1 MMKEDNKKFTRSMRE
16 ELLSI
21 IKQFN
26 TQIEETDFLVYDTDI
41 DTLVVLRNKVIEAV
55 DEINHLEYKELI

>member
-1 MMKEDNKKFTRSMRE
+1 MMENNNKTFTKTMRKDI
-16 ELLSI
+16 LSI

-26 TQIEETDFLVYDTDI
+26 TQIENTDYAYDTDR
-41 DTLVVLRNKVIEAV
+41 DTLRKLRNKLIEAV

>member
-1 MMKEDNKKFTRSMRE
+1 MMNKENKTFTKTMRE
-16 ELLSI
+16 ELLSL

-26 TQIEETDFLVYDTDI
+26 TQIEDTDYVF
-41 DTLVVLRNKVIEAV
+41 DTDRETMRTLRNKLIEAV

>member
-1 MMKEDNKKFTRSMRE
+1 MMKSENKTFTKTMRE

-26 TQIEETDFLVYDTDI
+26 TQIENTDYAFDTDRENMRN
-41 DTLVVLRNKVIEAV
+41 LRNKLIEAV

>member
-1 MMKEDNKKFTRSMRE
+1 MIAEANRTFTRTMRE

-26 TQIEETDFLVYDTDI
+26 TQIEETDISAYDTDI
-41 DTLVVLRNKVIEAV
+41 DTMRTLRNKIIEAV
-55 DEINHLEYKELI
+55 DEINHLEYKELL

>member
-1 MMKEDNKKFTRSMRE
+1 MMAEANRTFTRTMRE

-26 TQIEETDFLVYDTDI
+26 TQIEETDISVYDTDI
-41 DTLVVLRNKVIEAV
+41 DTMRTLRNKIIEAV

>member
-1 MMKEDNKKFTRSMRE
+1 MIAEANRTFTRTMRE

-26 TQIEETDFLVYDTDI
+26 TQIEETDISAYDTDI
-41 DTLVVLRNKVIEAV
+41 DTMRTLRNKIIEAV

>member
-1 MMKEDNKKFTRSMRE
+1 MIAEANRTFTRTMRE

-26 TQIEETDFLVYDTDI
+26 TQIEETDISVYDTDI
-41 DTLVVLRNKVIEAV
+41 DTMRTLRNKIIEAV
-55 DEINHLEYKELI
+55 EEINHLEYKELI

>member
-1 MMKEDNKKFTRSMRE
+1 MMVEANRTFTRTMRE

-26 TQIEETDFLVYDTDI
+26 TQIIETDIAFETDRDMMI
-41 DTLVVLRNKVIEAV
+41 ILRNKLIEAV

>member
-1 MMKEDNKKFTRSMRE
+1 MIAEANRTFTRTMRE

-26 TQIEETDFLVYDTDI
+26 TQIEETDISVYDTDI
-41 DTLVVLRNKVIEAV
+41 DTMRTLRNKIIEAV

>member
-1 MMKEDNKKFTRSMRE
+1 MMVEANRTFTRTMRE

-26 TQIEETDFLVYDTDI
+26 TQIIETDFAFETDRDTMI
-41 DTLVVLRNKVIEAV
+41 VLRNKLIEAV

>member
-1 MMKEDNKKFTRSMRE
+1 MMMNQDNKKFTKTMRE

-26 TQIEETDFLVYDTDI
+26 TQIEETDYMFDTDRE
-41 DTLVVLRNKVIEAV
+41 TMRTLRNKLIEAV

>member
-1 MMKEDNKKFTRSMRE
+1 MMVEANRTFTRTMRD

-26 TQIEETDFLVYDTDI
+26 TQIEETDIVFGTDRE
-41 DTLVVLRNKVIEAV
+41 TMRTLRNKLIEAV

>member
-1 MMKEDNKKFTRSMRE
+1 MMVEANKTFTRTMRE

-26 TQIEETDFLVYDTDI
+26 TQIEETDISVYDTDI
-41 DTLVVLRNKVIEAV
+41 DTMRTLRNKIIEAV